1 MLAMARAPRET
12 NLATRAARE
21 RLKPNPKPYWRH
33 LDTGLHLGYRK
44 GARGAAWVVRRYLGQ
59 ETYRVVS
66 LEGRPDDVLEA
77 DGVTVLSWSQA
88 QATARKLFQERQR
101 ESAGLEP
108 QQRGA
113 YTVADAMADYL
124 AAYKAGR
131 TAKGT
136 GRGADR
142 MEWTINA
149 HILPALGDIA
159 LPGLTKHRVET
170 WLRSLADAP
179 ARLRTRVGADKQNT
193 RPLNADHPEVVR
205 RRRSSANRVLTVL
218 KAGLNHAFHDGHV
231 GSDDAWRHVKP
242 YRGADAARVRYLSDD
257 EAMRLVNACPSD
269 FRALVT
275 AALLT
280 GCRYGE
286 LTSLRARDYNADVG
300 TLQIVTSKSSRPRHV
315 VLTEEGKRL
324 FDHAVAGRSAPEIIL
339 TRDDG
344 RPWGRSE
351 QHRRIADAC
360 TAANVAACAF
370 HELRHTY
377 ASRLVMRGVPLAVV
391 AAQLGHKDTRMVEK
405 HYGHLAPNYV
415 ADTVRAAFGPLG
427 ISEGDSLVPLN
438 KRMVYPR

>member
-1 MLAMARAPRET
+1 MARTSRET

-44 GARGAAWVVRRYLGQ
+44 GVRGAAWVVRWYLGE
-59 ETYRVVS
+59 ETYKVMS

-77 DGVTVLSWSQA
+77 DGATVLNWSQA
-88 QATARKLFQERQR
+88 QAAARKLYQERQR

-108 QQRGA
+108 QQGRPR
-113 YTVADAMADYL
+113 TVADAMCDYL

-149 HILPALGDIA
+149 HILPALGDIPLA
-159 LPGLTKHRVET
+159 RLTKPRLET
-170 WLRSLADAP
+170 WLRNLAAAP
-179 ARLRTRVGADKQNT
+179 ARLRTRVGADKPNT
-193 RPLNADHPEVVR
+193 RPLNSDDPEVVR
-205 RRRSSANRVLTVL
+205 RRRSSANRVLTIL
-218 KAGLNHAFHDGHV
+218 KAALNHALHNGHV
-231 GSDDAWRHVKP
+231 GSDDEWRQVKP
-242 YRGADAARVRYLSDD
+242 YRGADAARVRYLSDS
-257 EAMRLVNACPSD
+257 EARRLVNACPSD

-286 LTSLRARDYNADVG
+286 LTRLRARDYNPDVG
-300 TLQIVTSKSSRPRHV
+300 TLQIVTSKSAKPRHI
-315 VLTEEGKRL
+315 VLTDEGKHFFGR
-324 FDHAVAGRSAPEIIL
+324 AVAGRSASEIIL

-344 RPWGRSE
+344 RAWGRSE

-360 TAANVAACAF
+360 TVANVAACTV

-377 ASRLVMRGVPLAVV
+377 ASRLVMKGVPLAVV

-415 ADTVRAAFGPLG
+415 ADTVRAAFGTLG
-427 ISEGDSLVPLN
+427 ILEGDSVVPLN
-438 KRMVYPR
+438 QRR